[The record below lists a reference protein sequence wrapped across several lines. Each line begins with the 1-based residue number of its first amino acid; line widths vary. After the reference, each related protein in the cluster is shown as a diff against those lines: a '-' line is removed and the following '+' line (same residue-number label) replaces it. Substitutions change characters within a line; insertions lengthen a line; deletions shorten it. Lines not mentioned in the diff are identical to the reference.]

1 MDLYKSAPL
10 IILLPSPS
18 VLSPQTNSICM
29 RTNYILKNNFPSV
42 LTQFL
47 NVCIGYINFCA
58 KPCGTPCMIM
68 TPPVITTR
76 GRVSSNQTAS
86 SCCFLQAARR
96 RNCAYSLKG
105 KGFPLLL
112 ITPNV

>member
-47 NVCIGYINFCA
+47 NVCIGYNI
-58 KPCGTPCMIM
+58 GTL
-68 TPPVITTR
+68 TFVQSHVEHPV
-76 GRVSSNQTAS
+76 
-86 SCCFLQAARR
+86 
-96 RNCAYSLKG
+96 
-105 KGFPLLL
+105 
-112 ITPNV
+112 